1 MLMGEHV
8 RRAESMRGETAGKT
22 SAEKEKMFKNNNI
35 VVTVKNSESFPEREE
50 HEILTAVTG
59 CVSSI
64 AKQAR

>member
-1 MLMGEHV
+1 MARLLE
-8 RRAESMRGETAGKT
+8 KK